1 VSEQKF
7 STYAKEEDMGV
18 THEKRAFG
26 VFSNRQK
33 AEQALNE
40 LKASGFSMEQVS
52 IIAKDADQGEQISG
66 AEVSDR
72 IANKNVGGATGIVKE
87 VATDSALGGVL
98 VGLGSLAIPG
108 IGPVIAA
115 GSLATALV
123 ATAASTGIEA
133 AAIGGVVRALADLGI
148 PEEEARV
155 YSDHLYGGHYLVI
168 VDGTEDH
175 ISAAEE
181 IFTKQG
187 IQDWGVYNPPQA

>member
-1 VSEQKF
+1 MV
-7 STYAKEEDMGV
+7 V

-33 AEQALNE
+33 AEQSLNE

-66 AEVSDR
+66 AEVTDR

-123 ATAASTGIEA
+123 ATAASTGIET

-148 PEEEARV
+148 PEEQARL
-155 YSDHLYGGHYLVI
+155 YSDHLYRGHYLVI
-168 VDGTEDH
+168 VDGTEDD
-175 ISAAEE
+175 ISGAEA
-181 IFTKQG
+181 IFNKQG
-187 IQDWGVYNPPQA
+187 IQGWGVYNPSQA

>member
-7 STYAKEEDMGV
+7 STYAKEEDMVV

-33 AEQALNE
+33 AEQSLNE

-72 IANKNVGGATGIVKE
+72 VANKNVGGATGIVKE

-123 ATAASTGIEA
+123 ATAASTGIET

-148 PEEEARV
+148 PEEQARL
-155 YSDHLYGGHYLVI
+155 YSDHLYRGHYLVI
-168 VDGTEDH
+168 VDGTEDD
-175 ISAAEE
+175 ISGAEA
-181 IFTKQG
+181 IFNKQG
-187 IQDWGVYNPPQA
+187 IQGWGVYNPSQA